1 MTPIN
6 LGQIGGVG
14 PDFTRTHCRKTD
26 PSTSQKAA
34 ERARSFSGGHC
45 LKILSEFDPG
55 VGLTANELA
64 RYTGLTVEQVCRRLP
79 DLEAA
84 NELRPTGQERDGF
97 RVWVLIV

>member
-6 LGQIGGVG
+6 LGQIGGDG

-26 PSTSQKAA
+26 PNTSRKAA
-34 ERARSFSGGHC
+34 ERARSFAGGHC

-84 NELRPTGQERDGF
+84 NELRLNGQERDGF
-97 RVWVLIV
+97 RVWVACK

>member
-6 LGQIGGVG
+6 LGVIGETG

-97 RVWVLIV
+97 RVWAVVA

>member
-6 LGQIGGVG
+6 LGVIGETG

-64 RYTGLTVEQVCRRLP
+64 RYTGLTVEQICRRLP

-84 NELRPTGQERDGF
+84 NELRLNGQERDGF
-97 RVWVLIV
+97 RVWVACK

>member
-1 MTPIN
+1 MKPQD
-6 LGQIGGVG
+6 LGIIGGVG

-64 RYTGLTVEQVCRRLP
+64 RYTGLTVEQICRRLP

-84 NELRPTGQERDGF
+84 NELRLNGQERDGF
-97 RVWVLIV
+97 RVWVACK

>member
-6 LGQIGGVG
+6 LGPIGGVG
-14 PDFTRTHCRKTD
+14 PDFTRTHCRKND
-26 PSTSQKAA
+26 PGTSQKAA

-84 NELRPTGQERDGF
+84 NELRLNGQERDGF
-97 RVWVLIV
+97 RVWVACK

>member
-1 MTPIN
+1 MKPQD
-6 LGQIGGVG
+6 LGIIGGVG
-14 PDFTRTHCRKTD
+14 PDFARTHCRKTD

-64 RYTGLTVEQVCRRLP
+64 RYTGLTVEQICRRLP

-84 NELRPTGQERDGF
+84 NELRLNGQERDGF
-97 RVWVLIV
+97 RVWVACK